1 MWLEIIPF
9 FIADNPS
16 LIRFIHKFS
25 KLALN
30 HRYIAVKIFAAVL
43 SDAFLIK
50 QCSPQPP
57 AEAAYMRKW
66 GLCKKKAMHRIAV
79 HRFQGEMW
87 VSNPRPSEPQSD
99 ALTN

>member
-30 HRYIAVKIFAAVL
+30 HRYIAVKIFG
-43 SDAFLIK
+43 
-50 QCSPQPP
+50 QC
-57 AEAAYMRKW
+57 
-66 GLCKKKAMHRIAV
+66 
-79 HRFQGEMW
+79 FQM
-87 VSNPRPSEPQSD
+87 
-99 ALTN
+99 LL